1 MPIPDYQACM
11 LPLLRFA
18 SDGKEHQLKDA
29 AEQLAKE
36 FGLTAKELQEF
47 LPSGQQPIF
56 MNRIGWA
63 RTYLNK
69 AGLLRSPRRG
79 YFQITERALDILRR
93 GIAEINTKYLEQFAE
108 FQEFRSGRGEVRR
121 EKHLGY
127 LSEAVLDEFS
137 EEAE

>member
-1 MPIPDYQACM
+1 MAIPDYQACM

-36 FGLTAKELQEF
+36 FGLTANELQEF

-63 RTYLNK
+63 RTYLSK

-79 YFQITERALDILRR
+79 HFQITERALDIMRR
-93 GIAEINTKYLEQFAE
+93 GVAGLSGNPEARIFATGPSS
-108 FQEFRSGRGEVRR
+108 FI
-121 EKHLGY
+121 
-127 LSEAVLDEFS
+127 
-137 EEAE
+137 